1 MAQESLD
8 DLMDTR
14 AEIRKL
20 RKRVDATRSAY
31 SEAKS
36 ELAAATSRA
45 EEILVQIEHH
55 QGRLSFP
62 DETPPAKPKRG
73 KRGQGDH
80 PEQLAG

>member
-45 EEILVQIEHH
+45 
-55 QGRLSFP
+55 
-62 DETPPAKPKRG
+62 DEQDRSAK
-73 KRGQGDH
+73 
-80 PEQLAG
+80 